1 MLSIKQGSCAKDI
14 KVGWIDWMVITEGEI
29 NNNGLTLNT
38 CIGRG
43 GSWAALL
50 LGFCWSAGLLL
61 SGIEQQPAPPHSR
74 LIGSLTR
81 ETRTGGGGLHNSST
95 ILPLHLEWEVLL
107 GTISIDG
114 FELPWIF
121 PSFLKKHRKNL
132 ECCPGHYLIVNH
144 YSSMS
149 GFKFRNFSH
158 CRLVVKIGCQNC
170 CITLR
175 I

>member
-14 KVGWIDWMVITEGEI
+14 KVGWIDWMVITDGEI
-29 NNNGLTLNT
+29 NNGLTLNT

-61 SGIEQQPAPPHSR
+61 SGIEQPAPPHSR

-95 ILPLHLEWEVLL
+95 ILPLHLE
-107 GTISIDG
+107 
-114 FELPWIF
+114 
-121 PSFLKKHRKNL
+121 
-132 ECCPGHYLIVNH
+132 
-144 YSSMS
+144 
-149 GFKFRNFSH
+149 
-158 CRLVVKIGCQNC
+158 
-170 CITLR
+170 
-175 I
+175 